1 MRTCSITLPC
11 KRSFLTGMVFFL
23 AALLAFLPLSEA
35 RSAPESF
42 SPLVE
47 RLMPAVVNIST
58 TQKISASDLSGQ
70 MFPFQ
75 DIPQGPGMEEFKEF
89 FERFGGG
96 KSAPQEVQS
105 LGSGFII
112 DAAGYIVTNNHVIAK
127 AEDITVILSD
137 NTKLKAT
144 VVGKDPKTDLALLKV
159 ESSTRLP
166 FVSFGNSDESKVG
179 DWVIAIGNPFGLGGS
194 VSAGIISARQRNI
207 NAGPFDDF
215 IQTDAAINRGNSG
228 GPLFNMN
235 GEVIGIN
242 SAIFSPSG
250 GNVGIGFA
258 VPSALA
264 KPVLKQLREFGKTQ
278 RGWLGVKIQEVTD
291 EVAESLGLNKAR
303 GALVLEVSKDSPAG
317 KAGIKVGDVITRFDG
332 KDVKEMRQ
340 LPRIVAETKI
350 GKNVEVDVF
359 REGKTLSFDIT
370 VAELKETDEEVAEGA
385 PADKPKNVGKTEE
398 LLGMELAP
406 LNPELR
412 QQYGLDT
419 DTKGLLIITVKEGS
433 EAAKQ
438 EVREGDV
445 IQQIGSSSV
454 ATLDDARTALA
465 SVRSS
470 GRKNALIRLERE
482 GESLFITLPTEEKK
496 KTKE

>member
-1 MRTCSITLPC
+1 MRSHVLISRPHVTL
-11 KRSFLTGMVFFL
+11 RLRAMVL
-23 AALLAFLPLSEA
+23 AATLLALPLHAMA
-35 RSAPESF
+35 RSAPDSF

-58 TQKISASDLSGQ
+58 TQKISPSELSGQ
-70 MFPFQ
+70 MLPFQ

-96 KSAPQEVQS
+96 GKSAPQEVQS

-112 DAAGYIVTNNHVIAK
+112 DPAGYVVTNNHVITK

-159 ESSTRLP
+159 DSKTPLP
-166 FVSFGNSDESKVG
+166 FVSFGNSDNSKVG

-228 GPLFNMN
+228 GPMFNMD

-250 GNVGIGFA
+250 GNIGIGFA
-258 VPSALA
+258 VPSSLA
-264 KPVLKQLREFGKTQ
+264 QPVLKQLRELGKTQ

-291 EVAESLGLNKAR
+291 EMAESMGLGKAR
-303 GALVLEVSKDSPAG
+303 GALVIEVSPDSPAG
-317 KAGIKVGDVITRFDG
+317 KAGIKLGDVITRFDG
-332 KDVKEMRQ
+332 RDVKEMRQ

-350 GKNVEVDVF
+350 GKEVDVDVF
-359 REGKTLSFDIT
+359 REGKTHSFDIT
-370 VAELKETDEEVAEGA
+370 VAELEETDEEMAEDA
-385 PADKPKNVGKTEE
+385 PADKPKGAGKTEK
-398 LLGMELAP
+398 LLGMELTA
-406 LNPELR
+406 LNAELR
-412 QQYGLDT
+412 QQYGLDAG
-419 DTKGLLIITVKEGS
+419 TKGLLVITVDEGS

-438 EVREGDV
+438 DVREGD
-445 IQQIGSSSV
+445 IIHQIGS
-454 ATLDDARTALA
+454 TPITDLDEAADALSA
-465 SVRSS
+465 VRNA

-482 GESLFITLPTEEKK
+482 GEPVFITLPTEEKK
-496 KTKE
+496 K